1 MAQKSVK
8 KSIVKP
14 HKEKSVGRTAEELE
28 YDFNDCPLNNEASP
42 HEDYNKE
49 IHLRG
54 RKRPSPS
61 EDNEAFG
68 GDVAVMLE
76 KFGADISKAL
86 QAKRKRIEMCT
97 KSSLENRN
105 HKIEQIWNTQK
116 NDRKKLNDEYNKQF
130 EAIFQQWENDILKSK
145 DQEDRLGNLYRQ
157 QQKLFQQM
165 RVVQGQRVKTL
176 KQLMDQ
182 FLKSLE
188 ELEQA
193 HSAQHSSVQN
203 ELRKEMALFQ
213 KKILMET
220 QQQEMANVRKSLQS
234 MLL

>member
-145 DQEDRLGNLYRQ
+145 DQEDRLG
-157 QQKLFQQM
+157 
-165 RVVQGQRVKTL
+165 
-176 KQLMDQ
+176 
-182 FLKSLE
+182 SLE

>member
-1 MAQKSVK
+1 MKLLGKDNQYIYMQNQMFPYLNINNQYLPCILPIKS
-8 KSIVKP
+8 
-14 HKEKSVGRTAEELE
+14 
-28 YDFNDCPLNNEASP
+28 
-42 HEDYNKE
+42 
-49 IHLRG
+49 
-54 RKRPSPS
+54 
-61 EDNEAFG
+61 

-220 QQQEMANVRKSLQS
+220 VRYFIV
-234 MLL
+234 

>member
-1 MAQKSVK
+1 
-8 KSIVKP
+8 
-14 HKEKSVGRTAEELE
+14 
-28 YDFNDCPLNNEASP
+28 
-42 HEDYNKE
+42 
-49 IHLRG
+49 
-54 RKRPSPS
+54 
-61 EDNEAFG
+61 
-68 GDVAVMLE
+68 MLE

-130 EAIFQQWENDILKSK
+130 EAIFQQWENDIQKSK
-145 DQEDRLGNLYRQ
+145 DQEDKLGNLYRQ